1 VEPAARSASVT
12 IARIVRT
19 RGNRGEVLAELHTD
33 FPNRFDS
40 LKEVWLEFADGRK
53 ERIALTASWEHQ
65 GRRVLKFAAV
75 DTIADAEKLVGA
87 WVQVDSSD
95 RVPLPDGT
103 FYDHDLIGCCV
114 RDSNAE
120 FLGTVT
126 DVLHVAGYSL
136 LEVKGLRG
144 EFMVPAVTSIIK
156 DISVSRKEIRVDLP
170 DGLIDLNK

>member
-1 VEPAARSASVT
+1 MERTARSASVT

-33 FPNRFDS
+33 FPKRFEG

-53 ERIALTASWEHQ
+53 QRLSLTGSWEYR

-75 DTIADAEKLVGA
+75 DTITDAEKLVGA
-87 WVQVDSSD
+87 WVQVDASE
-95 RVPLPDGT
+95 RLPLPDGT
-103 FYDHDLIGCCV
+103 FYDDDLIGCSI
-114 RDSNAE
+114 RDTSDA

-126 DVLHVAGYSL
+126 GVLHLAGHNL
-136 LEVKGLRG
+136 LEVKGLQN
-144 EFMVPAVTSIIK
+144 EFMVPATLNIIK
-156 DISVSRKEIRVDLP
+156 EISVLRKEIRVDLP